1 MSLRAYLSSIQE
13 HLERDFQITQIELV
27 EPNHPEIEFDHAQ
40 QTVKSIVVKRSETEE
55 TLLEFSANSMRMS
68 IKLKHSD
75 ELETLLCHKFS
86 AFMMKRAERFR
97 ILRKK
102 PVDGYSLTFL
112 VTNEHLLQV
121 PKEVICAFLLKFM
134 QEIDKEI
141 SDMKIS
147 INARG
152 REIAEAFLRQFV

>member
-1 MSLRAYLSSIQE
+1 LSLKAYLSSIQE
-13 HLERDFQITQIELV
+13 HLEHDFNFTQLELI
-27 EPNHPEIEFDHAQ
+27 EPNHPEVEFDQ
-40 QTVKSIVVKRSETEE
+40 GKQTVKSVVVKRSETEE
-55 TLLEFSANSMRMS
+55 TLLEFSSNSMRMS

-75 ELETLLCHKFS
+75 ELESLLCHKFS
-86 AFMMKRAERFR
+86 AFMMKRAERFE

-102 PVDGYSLTFL
+102 PLDGYSLTFL
-112 VTNEHLLQV
+112 VTNQHLLQMK
-121 PKEVICAFLLKFM
+121 KETICEFLLKFM

-152 REIAEAFLRQFV
+152 REIAEAFLKQFV